1 MHKTD
6 IFLLLTG
13 MERRNMV
20 YMEQP
25 TRKGDNHMPERI
37 DITPDM
43 DLQEIMDAAA
53 PGSVLHLQAGVY
65 RQKTLLQTPGI
76 TLEGE
81 GMEKTV
87 IIYDDYA
94 LKKDEIGREY
104 NTFRTYTMAICAD
117 HVRIRNLAI
126 VNDALQPKEKGQEV
140 ALSVLGDDFLMNNC
154 RLASTQDTLF
164 AGPLP
169 DDLIA
174 RYDGFLRDE
183 LRQKGPGRQMYR
195 HCVIEGSVDFIF
207 GCADAVFEECEIRNV
222 YDGRTIGFIAAPGHA
237 QEQTRGFLFRHC
249 RMTREA
255 QVTAGSIY
263 LARPWRDYGLCAF
276 VDCVYDD
283 HIHPDGFDKW
293 NDTERDNTARFYE
306 TPAVDG
312 RVQWINR

>member
-6 IFLLLTG
+6 ILFSQTG
-13 MERRNMV
+13 MDSRSMV

-25 TRKGDNHMPERI
+25 MRKGDNHMPERM

-43 DLQEIMDAAA
+43 NLQEVMDAAA
-53 PGSVLHLQAGVY
+53 PGTVLHLRAGVY
-65 RQKTLLQTPGI
+65 RQKTLLRTPGV

-81 GMEKTV
+81 GMDKTV

-117 HVRIRNLAI
+117 HVRIRHLAI

-140 ALSVLGDDFLMNNC
+140 ALSVLGDDFLMENC

-174 RYDGFLRDE
+174 RYHGFLRDE
-183 LRQKGPGRQMYR
+183 LRHKGPGRQIYR
-195 HCVIEGSVDFIF
+195 HCLIEGSVDFIF
-207 GCADAVFEECEIRNV
+207 GCADAVFEDCEIRNV
-222 YDGRTIGFIAAPGHA
+222 YDGRTIGFIAAPAHA
-237 QEQTRGFLFRHC
+237 QEQTRGFLFRRC
-249 RMTREA
+249 RMTREN
-255 QVTAGSIY
+255 QVAAGSIY
-263 LARPWRDYGLCAF
+263 LARPWRDYGLCTF
-276 VDCVYDD
+276 EDCVYDD

-293 NDTERDNTARFYE
+293 NDTERDKTARFYE
-306 TPAVDG
+306 TPAMDG